1 MTDGPLLLVKT
12 HAFGDAMLCM
22 PAVRELLR
30 GLDGGREAW
39 ALAGPSSAPA
49 WERLDG
55 IARTIRAPFPAGGAA
70 GLAELAAWTLGH
82 LAPLH
87 RCSSVVVFH
96 VDPRVRRWVRTLTGA
111 PSRSCGAVPLGS
123 WEEVFPMRPGEFA
136 GRSYSR
142 AAGVEPVDWSVP
154 FPVTAAEAAWADALG
169 IPPGTVAIA
178 PGGGRNP
185 RDDVPEKRWP
195 AERFARTA
203 AHLAAGSRGILLAGG
218 PDDAEAAS
226 VVAASAGSSAIDLTG
241 RADWGRTAAAISRC
255 SAFLGADSGPA
266 HLAAALGVPAVV
278 LFGPTSP
285 DALYAEGSIVPVT
298 GGKPCSPCYASSVFP
313 GCRAEGPPCME
324 SIAVESVIDALERVL
339 DEDHRR

>member
-123 WEEVFPMRPGEFA
+123 WEEVFPMHPGEFA

-195 AERFARTA
+195 AERFA
-203 AHLAAGSRGILLAGG
+203 
-218 PDDAEAAS
+218 
-226 VVAASAGSSAIDLTG
+226 
-241 RADWGRTAAAISRC
+241 RTAAAISRC